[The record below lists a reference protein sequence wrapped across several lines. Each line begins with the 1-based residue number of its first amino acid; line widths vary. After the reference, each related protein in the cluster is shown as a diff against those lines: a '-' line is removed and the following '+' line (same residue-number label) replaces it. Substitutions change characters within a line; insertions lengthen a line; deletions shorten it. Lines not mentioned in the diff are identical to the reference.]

1 MPVQWVG
8 RDHQACFSLQKERHR
23 ISLSF
28 SLKSKGGNLERESVG
43 AKKKRQKKRKERW
56 SNIILTSMY
65 KSLAVQ
71 LPLALKGFAQLKPHA
86 SSWQY
91 SHKDVKSEGG
101 GGYDLGF
108 IKFICLENKFW
119 NFYNKKWKQKQ
130 QDDSIK
136 PTQLGHGHLKGFFQS
151 GN

>member
-1 MPVQWVG
+1 
-8 RDHQACFSLQKERHR
+8 
-23 ISLSF
+23 
-28 SLKSKGGNLERESVG
+28 
-43 AKKKRQKKRKERW
+43 
-56 SNIILTSMY
+56 MY

-101 GGYDLGF
+101 GCYGLGF
-108 IKFICLENKFW
+108 IKFIYLENRFL

-130 QDDSIK
+130 EDSIK
-136 PTQLGHGHLKGFFQS
+136 PTQLGLGTKKDFFSIWQLS
-151 GN
+151 MCPTCSLTISYLQFLG

>member
-1 MPVQWVG
+1 
-8 RDHQACFSLQKERHR
+8 
-23 ISLSF
+23 
-28 SLKSKGGNLERESVG
+28 
-43 AKKKRQKKRKERW
+43 
-56 SNIILTSMY
+56 MY

-101 GGYDLGF
+101 VCYGLGF
-108 IKFICLENKFW
+108 IKFIYLENRFL

-130 QDDSIK
+130 ERR
-136 PTQLGHGHLKGFFQS
+136 GFH
-151 GN
+151 